1 MQTPSPQLQFA
12 FPQSEP
18 DAPNEAKP
26 APFPALLRALKDA
39 DQDHEF
45 YPTTNEI
52 LAAVVKDLR
61 RVDRE
66 THLHFRSVLD
76 LGAGNG
82 KVLKTL
88 REEAGFRELFA
99 IEKSALLC
107 ESLDPDILI
116 VGTEFWEQS
125 LFSKPVDVIFCNPP
139 YSQFEAWTEKVIRQA
154 ASYVAYLVIPRR
166 WAASTPIQDALTY
179 RNAEAEVVG
188 SFDFEDAEDRK
199 ARAKV
204 DLLRVRFGLKHGDCE
219 TEKDDAFE
227 RFFKEQFAGFVN
239 QFEGSEG
246 EDEESEAPAAAR
258 VRPFQQLVVGPN
270 YPDALVS
277 IYNEEM
283 ANVERNYRMMS
294 ELDPDLLREFGIL
307 PDRVMKGLKERL
319 KGLRH
324 DYWHELFSK
333 LDTITS
339 RLTSKSRNDL
349 LGVLQKHVQVDF
361 TVQNIC
367 AVVLWVIKNANR
379 YLDSQ
384 LVSAYERMV
393 AKCNVQLYKSN
404 QRTFQEDRWRYNAD
418 TDTNTHYALD
428 YRIVTHQVGGCCND
442 SDWGKGLKEPA
453 AEFLGDL
460 LTIAN
465 NLGFRCDASSWRL
478 GWDGRES
485 WRAGR
490 EEAFTF
496 TSKQNRPEPLMKV
509 RAFKNRNL
517 HLRLN
522 QDFILALNVEYGRL
536 KGWLKSGAEAAEELN
551 DPKAAA
557 FFHTNLSL
565 NGRDLPLLLAA

>member
-1 MQTPSPQLQFA
+1 MDKTATPQLQFA

-18 DAPNEAKP
+18 AATKEAKP
-26 APFPALLRALKDA
+26 ASFPALLGALKDA

-52 LAAVVKDLR
+52 LAAVVQDLKM
-61 RVDRE
+61 VNPY
-66 THLHFRSVLD
+66 LNSVLD
-76 LGAGNG
+76 IGAGNG
-82 KVLKTL
+82 KALEVLRDEAGL
-88 REEAGFRELFA
+88 RELYA
-99 IEKSALLC
+99 IEKSILLC

-116 VGTEFWEQS
+116 VGTDFWEQS
-125 LFSKPVDVIFCNPP
+125 LFSKTVDVIFCNPP

-166 WAASTPIQDALTY
+166 WTASTPIQDALAY

-204 DLLRVRFGLKHGDCE
+204 DLLRVRFGLKHGNRE
-219 TEKDDAFE
+219 TQKDDAFE

-239 QFEGSEG
+239 QFEKAEV
-246 EDEESEAPAAAR
+246 EDEDAKAPAGPR
-258 VRPFQQLVVGPN
+258 TRPFQQLVVGPN
-270 YPDALVS
+270 YPDALVG

-283 ANVERNYRMMS
+283 ANVERNYRTMS
-294 ELDPDLLREFGIL
+294 ELDQDLLREFGIL

-324 DYWHELFSK
+324 DYWHELFSR

-349 LGVLQKHVQVDF
+349 LGTLQKHVQVDF

-379 YLDSQ
+379 YIDSQ
-384 LVSAYERMV
+384 LVSTYEQMV
-393 AKCNVQLYKSN
+393 LKCNVQLYKSN
-404 QRTFQEDRWRYNAD
+404 QRTFQEDHWRYNDA
-418 TDTNTHYALD
+418 TNTHYALD
-428 YRIVTHQVGGCCND
+428 YRIVTHRVGGCHNGGWCE
-442 SDWGKGLKEPA
+442 GLVAPA
-453 AEFLGDL
+453 AGFLGDL

-465 NLGFRCDASSWRL
+465 NLGFRCDASDPRL
-478 GWDGRES
+478 AEYDGARN
-485 WRAGR
+485 WTAGR

-496 TSKQNRPEPLMKV
+496 NSKQNRPEPLMKV

-536 KGWLKSGAEAAEELN
+536 KGWLKSGAEAAEELK

-557 FFHTNLSL
+557 FFQTNLSL

>member
-1 MQTPSPQLQFA
+1 MDKTATPQLQFA

-18 DAPNEAKP
+18 AATKEAKP
-26 APFPALLRALKDA
+26 ASFPALLGALKDA

-52 LAAVVKDLR
+52 LAAVVQDLKM
-61 RVDRE
+61 VNPY
-66 THLHFRSVLD
+66 LNSVLD
-76 LGAGNG
+76 IGAGNG
-82 KVLKTL
+82 KALEVLRDEAGL
-88 REEAGFRELFA
+88 RELYA
-99 IEKSALLC
+99 IEKSILLC

-116 VGTEFWEQS
+116 VGTDFWEQS
-125 LFSKPVDVIFCNPP
+125 LFSKTVDVIFCNPP

-166 WAASTPIQDALTY
+166 WTASTPIQDALAY

-204 DLLRVRFGLKHGDCE
+204 DLLRVRFGLKHGNRE
-219 TEKDDAFE
+219 TQKDDAFE

-239 QFEGSEG
+239 QFEKAEV
-246 EDEESEAPAAAR
+246 EDEDAKAPAGPR
-258 VRPFQQLVVGPN
+258 TRPFQQLVVGPN
-270 YPDALVS
+270 YPDALVG

-283 ANVERNYRMMS
+283 ANVERNYRTMS
-294 ELDPDLLREFGIL
+294 ELDQDLLREFGIL

-324 DYWHELFSK
+324 DYWHELFSR

-349 LGVLQKHVQVDF
+349 LGTLQKHVQVDF

-379 YLDSQ
+379 YIDSQ
-384 LVSAYERMV
+384 LVSTYEQMV
-393 AKCNVQLYKSN
+393 LKCNVQLYKSN
-404 QRTFQEDRWRYNAD
+404 QRTFQEDHWRYNDA
-418 TDTNTHYALD
+418 TNTHYALD
-428 YRIVTHQVGGCCND
+428 YRIVTHRVGGVHNSGYSWSVD
-442 SDWGKGLKEPA
+442 EMQGSAK
-453 AEFLGDL
+453 EFLGDL

-465 NLGFRCDASSWRL
+465 NLGFRCDASAPSKRYWH
-478 GWDGRES
+478 
-485 WRAGR
+485 AGQ
-490 EEAFTF
+490 EEVFTF
-496 TSKQNRPEPLMKV
+496 NSKQNRPEPLMKV

-536 KGWLKSGAEAAEELN
+536 KGWLKSGAEAAEELK

-557 FFHTNLSL
+557 FFQTNLSL